1 MEMRSFGSFV
11 SLRGRGEG
19 GRNHEKRD
27 WEFRRVSFEEMEVRR
42 AAAMRGGK
50 WVSKAWMLLCVVF
63 STVFCF
69 WALIGS
75 TNASGSRFLWLSSGE
90 RENEVDG
97 QQLDEISLALLKL
110 GLPLSAYAIS
120 MQNRAHSDSSKAGLL
135 LDANAPPGF
144 GIVDQSNGVDR
155 HPVKRESNGRVPNS
169 SEAEGWNGEVSP
181 SEISIYS
188 VASNYNYMQQLW
200 VFGNVCYNGSHL
212 IRLQNEA
219 CKEPEDAAPQSPL
232 TPIHCRNGDL
242 YARRLAMVKE
252 TGLQMAERLPCWMN
266 GRDSI
271 TWRNETVSL
280 VNLDSRTM
288 DPARFLQKVNML
300 LLLNNAST
308 SAFLDQIGTFMFM
321 THRRVAKIL
330 KNRADGEERFQKTYL
345 STILSRALPM
355 DRNQV
360 GDVFEGGLV
369 ADTRV
374 ELNDPFSAATEDRPL
389 CFRKAV
395 LTGTLKG
402 SCWPGGEVV
411 ADMVRDHLS
420 ERFDTNLIARA
431 SNDWPYLVA
440 LLGNNTRRTLSSTSE
455 EDFHALLDKKTLGL
469 DVHFKDYREM
479 DFKEQ
484 FEILQLADV
493 VIGFYGAD
501 LIIPSVFSRKML
513 ILVEI
518 VPYKIQDRAHETQA
532 LDSGLIYMAHQ
543 CEEGS
548 LQDADSFFQNESA
561 SSCTLNP
568 KCRQHYAAVRKVQLT
583 ESDLSQLQKLL
594 SLARLIASEMSA
606 QKLAK
611 RKGRNIHDAS
621 SFLVENLIGG
631 KGKCKPFTLAELP
644 SASCGT
650 NWISF
655 TSDSQG
661 PMTCCY

>member
-11 SLRGRGEG
+11 SMRGRGSG
-19 GRNHEKRD
+19 DGARSVDRRG
-27 WEFRRVSFEEMEVRR
+27 WRFRGVSLDEMEVRR
-42 AAAMRGGK
+42 AVSLRGGR
-50 WVSKAWMLLCVVF
+50 WVAKAWMLLCVLV

-75 TNASGSRFLWLSSGE
+75 SDVAGSRFLWLSPGE
-90 RENEVDG
+90 RDIDVDG
-97 QQLDEISLALLKL
+97 LKQLDEISLALLKL

-120 MQNRAHSDSSKAGLL
+120 MQNRAHSDSSNAGLL
-135 LDANAPPGF
+135 LAANAPPGF
-144 GIVDQSNGVDR
+144 GIVDPSDGAAR
-155 HPVKRESNGRVPNS
+155 HPVHADRDERVAHS
-169 SEAEGWNGEVSP
+169 SEAEDGAQGWDGQVSP

-212 IRLQNEA
+212 IRLQNEV

-252 TGLQMAERLPCWMN
+252 TGLPMTERLPAWMN

-288 DPARFLQKVNML
+288 DPSRFLQKVNML

-330 KNRADGEERFQKTYL
+330 KDRADGEERFHKTYL

-355 DRNQV
+355 DRTQV
-360 GDVFEGGLV
+360 GDIFEGGLV

-420 ERFDTNLIARA
+420 ERKA
-431 SNDWPYLVA
+431 
-440 LLGNNTRRTLSSTSE
+440 
-455 EDFHALLDKKTLGL
+455 LGL
-469 DVHFKDYREM
+469 DVHFKDYREV

-493 VIGFYGAD
+493 VVGFYGVD
-501 LIIPSVFSRKML
+501 IIIPCLFSRKML
-513 ILVEI
+513 VLVEI
-518 VPYKIQDRAHETQA
+518 VPYKVQDRAHETQA
-532 LDSGLIYMAHQ
+532 LDSGLIYMAYQ

-548 LQDADSFFQNESA
+548 VQDADSFFRNESA

-583 ESDLSQLQKLL
+583 TSDLAQLQKVV
-594 SLARLIASEMSA
+594 SLARLIAAEMSA
-606 QKLAK
+606 QQLAK
-611 RKGRNIHDAS
+611 RKGRIHDAS

-631 KGKCKPFTLAELP
+631 KGKCVKCENTVPLSL
-644 SASCGT
+644 
-650 NWISF
+650 SF
-655 TSDSQG
+655 GANKLDANG
-661 PMTCCY
+661 D